1 MDGALSKVLIIIYNA
16 NSDAEW
22 NKNYSEEFT
31 EHFYIYNF
39 DHCLKAYWQFYS
51 LSNLGNET
59 ECLTGLNFQYSLA
72 NINERF
78 ICISDA

>member
-1 MDGALSKVLIIIYNA
+1 MQIQMQNEIKIILRSSQNIFISIILIIA
-16 NSDAEW
+16 
-22 NKNYSEEFT
+22 F
-31 EHFYIYNF
+31 
-39 DHCLKAYWQFYS
+39 KAYWEFYS

-72 NINERF
+72 NINEGF